1 MRPEVS
7 RTKTFGAK
15 GVSGGQWWKQHL
27 QYILLNQNPVD
38 FSAKNLSYVTEA
50 RILFVFLFSFFF
62 LFLPFVFFF
71 FLCFLFLSFFSFFF
85 LFTCRQL

>member
-38 FSAKNLSYVTEA
+38 FSAKNLSYVTE
-50 RILFVFLFSFFF
+50 VPVGSSS
-62 LFLPFVFFF
+62 LFLPAHPPPSGH
-71 FLCFLFLSFFSFFF
+71 L
-85 LFTCRQL
+85 